1 MFTPED
7 FEGGQRNEIVIITET
22 SKKNTKN
29 LRSGGL
35 RRNGDKKI

>member
-1 MFTPED
+1 MITPED